1 MKKIFAMFLF
11 ALTAVSVFA
20 GDYVFPGWKCTDLAK
35 IDAAIAASETTESKT
50 AMQILRVLAGQP
62 PASFDELCAAVDQAV
77 DNVSD
82 PAVDAGTKALWK
94 LRWKKQFA
102 YNRQE
107 FLPETLAFCKAHP
120 SMYDIYIAMAGE
132 RYSMTGT
139 EIYTPLVSCLIKYPD
154 AYSAYTV
161 RSAVKKLVAAAVT
174 AEVKTQKSDLEK
186 LNRIYS
192 IKAIENPSG
201 WTPVVSMIRTA
212 MATY

>member
-20 GDYVFPGWKCTDLAK
+20 GDYVFPGWKCTDVAK
-35 IDAAIAASETTESKT
+35 IDAAIAASDTTQRKT
-50 AMQILRVLAGQP
+50 AMQILRVFAEQP
-62 PASFDELCAAVDQAV
+62 PATFEELCAAVDQVV

-82 PAVDAGTKALWK
+82 PAVNAEIKAYWK
-94 LRWKKQFA
+94 VQWKKQFA
-102 YNRQE
+102 YNRLE
-107 FLPETLAFCKAHP
+107 FFPETLAFCKANP
-120 SMYDIYIAMAGE
+120 SMYDLFVAMAGK
-132 RYSMTGT
+132 RYSMSDT
-139 EIYTPLVSCLIKYPD
+139 EIYTLLATCLIKYSD
-154 AYSAYTV
+154 AYSAANV
-161 RSAVKKLVAAAVT
+161 RAAVKKLVAFAVT

-192 IKAIENPSG
+192 IKAIENPSE

>member
-20 GDYVFPGWKCTDLAK
+20 GDYVFPGWKCTDVAK
-35 IDAAIAASETTESKT
+35 IDAAIAASDTTHRKT

-62 PASFDELCAAVDQAV
+62 PATFDELCAAVDQVV
-77 DNVSD
+77 DSVSD
-82 PAVDAGTKALWK
+82 PAVNADTKASWK
-94 LRWKKQFA
+94 VQWKKQFA
-102 YNRQE
+102 YNRLE
-107 FLPETLAFCKAHP
+107 FFPETLAFCKANQ

-139 EIYTPLVSCLIKYPD
+139 EIYTSLVTCLIKYPD
-154 AYSAYTV
+154 AYSAATV